1 MMGLSRRGREHA
13 KRRRTIAAQRGG
25 DQKIQANHRDLGVP
39 PVPTGDTP
47 KLYRFFCG
55 KKEQCV
61 QENSR
66 ILVKKGT
73 KCPFMTLATPMYE
86 NAVNWTTVSIEK
98 HLSFVK
104 KKF

>member
-47 KLYRFFCG
+47 